1 MKKRLFWLRAQEMW
15 SIMTVRQALSGNPLD
30 HTLVDPKAEEVE
42 SRYSAD
48 FPLFSYLPVRP

>member
-1 MKKRLFWLRAQEMW
+1 MW

-42 SRYSAD
+42 SQYSAD
-48 FPLFSYLPVRP
+48 FPLFSYLSVGP

>member
-15 SIMTVRQALSGNPLD
+15 SFMMVRQALSGNPLD

-42 SRYSAD
+42 FQYSAD
-48 FPLFSYLPVRP
+48 FSLFSYLPIRP